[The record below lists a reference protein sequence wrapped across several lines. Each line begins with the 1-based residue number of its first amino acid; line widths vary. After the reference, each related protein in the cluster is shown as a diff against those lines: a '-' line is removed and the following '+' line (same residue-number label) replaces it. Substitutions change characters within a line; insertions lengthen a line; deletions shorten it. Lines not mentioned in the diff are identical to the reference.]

1 MSTENNENLDEN
13 LEKQENKDK
22 PIVDLGSQGIEQW
35 YFNGETYDVSQKG
48 KKQFIEDF
56 PLAQRVN
63 QVEVYEVDGEKY
75 DVSVKGKEKFLKD
88 FPNAELVGKQISPI
102 KDSEKGPK
110 KKEHNPYLASA
121 TDFPSEDILL
131 ASLSGDKDVKIEKKE
146 DGDDVSYDVQQINVI
161 PEEEQEREFEPIT
174 EDITRR
180 DENKA
185 IQRLE
190 SHYSSWGFSF
200 EGTGHLL
207 SDEIT
212 ITAANGDKKEFKI
225 DALTL
230 QQDMETAA
238 EITKWM
244 EKRKVDKGDE
254 LNEVIKNVKI
264 SSEEENKISTEDYN
278 KAKNEPETIK
288 AKNTL
293 SDKMWLEQ
301 VKNYKLMNGT
311 KHPALAMYREEE
323 LTDEF
328 IIGLNPN
335 KKAEQS
341 EEGKRL
347 ENLQS
352 AWTHGEVLKRY
363 LEENPDID
371 PDQIDEKLEYQ
382 IKTSDRYKELLG
394 VVQGEVEEGSNSG
407 MMEEREKWLVE
418 QFTYAGKVDLL
429 EDKVIDKIND
439 TTLFSKTYKQKHF
452 EKEAKDR
459 TVKLKKETQDE
470 ILKLEVL
477 DKDLDIIT
485 GKIEELKPW
494 FDNRGNDI
502 VNEIKNLQE
511 QGKKET
517 DPLKLNEIQKKLIK
531 LQREYTD
538 KAHELEAYQKK
549 GTEYY
554 GVRKNIFE
562 KLGQLEIES
571 EELGVFTKAVGRNP
585 GVITNFFSGI
595 ILEAGID
602 IGQNIIK
609 YADTLFQ
616 MPEEVLKNIES
627 PWMQGF
633 MRGVMNIASPVL
645 NLAKPVFGEHYTNE
659 ITGKKESL
667 WDRADKNIDRWQQTQ
682 IIDKSRKDIDYDE
695 IDSAAD
701 WAEWGANLFSSQ
713 IPNLVMLAY
722 TGPAGLALMGAS
734 SGGAKMRQLEDE
746 DALYESSGGLYGHD
760 YDFWTM
766 AANATITGAAESLSE
781 KVTFNALKKTR
792 NAFRSGKSTIRGVE
806 KSLRKNIWTFDNAR
820 NASIE
825 MFEEGFSES
834 LSAVA
839 GNLADMYSGKEDVSI
854 WDGVE
859 ESFVSGAFIS
869 GGIQGVRLLPQL
881 TKPFTSKDTN
891 QKLGE
896 LSLKVKKVL
905 DSISELEGN
914 HSYGSAAKARKMKKL
929 QEEYE
934 YLVKQSNSILQEDI
948 KRVDLLHP
956 SEKKA
961 LLNIEKL
968 NYESRKE
975 VEAINANDKLTE
987 KEKAD
992 RIKEIQS
999 SVDTRLKRKQQII
1012 DRYPPNVVNKN
1023 YERQSLW
1030 MNSMQE
1036 MINKMGGVKMRTREV
1051 RGDEFAD
1058 IVSKSQAKNEDGSSM
1073 SLEQIDEV
1081 SIQNKGLIEGLKSI
1095 ISDKSSTEQEI
1106 ADAQEMLNEAEG
1118 QVLMADSILNSNL
1131 DYGIMIPKFNDK
1143 GNIEGL
1149 DVVVNKDAAIKDGM
1163 FSTAAH
1169 EFIHATFYNTLKAD
1183 PLARK
1188 ILGEQVQNIL
1198 QDPSVEFAPGAL
1210 DRFNKRIS
1218 TYSNYDSQGNLTNSA
1233 WEEVMAIASE
1243 MMADGD
1249 IKFNDSLL
1257 QKLKNV
1263 FRRFSQNY
1271 LKGDIEFNTTEDVK
1285 NFMRDYHHSVNK
1297 NKPNKAIA
1305 KMLVKGANGKMFKD
1319 ARSKKQRQS
1328 EASFSRAVDLNLKS
1342 NPDLIQEFDQFVKNS
1357 DGSPK
1362 YRNHEEFKLSPDYQ
1376 NALLHIL
1383 EGRALDG
1390 LIMQGAT
1397 DSGVQPT
1404 AMREFIQNVKQELA
1418 RRFQGGLNKKSSDK
1432 IDEIEE
1438 KIKKKEISIQEGIKQ
1453 IEAIKNN
1460 KDNYLAEFDY
1470 DAVGDG
1476 KVSLFGWLAGTYKAV
1491 HWAKEEVKKQ
1501 YIKDKPGFGGPSLDK
1516 QIGTEEGSMTL
1527 RDVLG
1532 GETDAAMTAIDNM
1545 DLSFGRKQ
1553 EMKQLVSELK
1563 VQDVLELDNNSKEAI
1578 RDIIANT
1585 DLGLDVAN
1593 YKAVRKLLNDVT
1605 MFTKIDP
1612 KTGKP
1617 QVHKTGKNKGEVKL
1631 FRPTSEKKTEPIG
1644 PLFEVLNAVSAEFGI
1659 DPLRILS
1666 TQDLDGTQRSS
1677 AQNLIFDLSTNEDGS
1692 FNKQLFE
1699 LLPEGQ
1705 DRSGRA
1711 TGIANTKLGDFYTKG
1726 DRVKSAEGADSK
1738 LGNKYAQE
1746 KRTDVTRDEFLDKFG
1761 INPDGSKKPGTDADG
1776 AIRELVQQL
1785 AVLQANQSIREYNY
1799 TKGDV
1804 TDSVIAKI
1812 GDGKSEASF
1821 SKNSNTNITI
1831 SNKWDQVID
1840 RVAERHG
1847 QAPLTKETWT
1857 NIINEVY
1864 EGDLSKNMIKKMA
1877 NKLESQF
1884 QNWYDK
1890 AEFFGDTYNLTLK
1903 ESLVN
1908 DWFMDADQRND
1919 LNIKRSLDLKENP
1932 GNVFKDKKGL
1942 EKARENIVTNIEED
1956 FKVKMKPSDIALDML
1971 GYASKGFVGSGKLGG
1986 NEHVPSKPGSVKV
1999 KINKNAKAENR
2010 PDNRYKPIKDVEDNF
2025 ALFNNAAVP
2034 KDPKTNKWIRD
2045 TKKKGIVE
2053 VWENGKWKEVKITLL
2068 AENTEAVLKDR
2079 DGKTRE
2085 QQSKRAREVSKRIL
2099 DRAWKRVKD
2108 PRDSYSKKDFGALLM
2123 NLGSSMDS
2131 PLRKSAPATAIQ
2143 SNIKDVIARGE
2154 KKGIKPGQSTQYEHS
2169 VSKAVINN
2177 RIIDSYNK
2185 HGELKIDEVFKNYEV
2200 FVISKSW
2207 DKSQDRAGYKTKLP
2221 IDGIRATN
2229 IDTIFQFAKGVV
2241 DGEFDI
2247 RDLSS
2252 FESIKPTKD
2261 TNLESDSK
2269 KAKDLVKK
2277 IIDLKIKPNNAGTV
2291 NKIKINQDNMLSKNP
2306 DIRGMSTF
2314 DFDETLI
2321 IDGKNFVIAT
2331 NPNTGKEIK
2340 ISSGNWPIQGP
2351 ALAEQGYTFN
2361 FDDFVNVRGGVEGP
2375 LFQKLVNRIKKFGP
2389 KNNFVLTARPQEAA
2403 VAIHGWLK
2411 SKGINIPLENIT
2423 GLANSTGTAKAQWM
2437 MDKFAEGY
2445 NDMYFVDDALPNVEA
2460 VKEVIDQLDIKG
2472 SSVQAKLGEV
2482 GKIVKTDSDAMMS
2495 RVEDSGKDPINV
2507 EFNKMLERKSGIGA
2521 NIVISPQQARIDG
2534 RKRFGRWV
2542 VPASAEDF
2550 KGLVYSFLG
2559 KGKQGDADLKF
2570 FKKHLFDPF
2579 AKGIRN
2585 WNTLKQRMVEE
2596 FAELRK
2602 KFPDVASSLKDTV
2615 SGTPYSVD
2623 HAIRVY
2629 LWNKNDIDI
2638 PGISM
2643 EHKRKLIQ
2651 HVKNSQELMA
2661 FAEGLGVIS
2670 RASDGYATP
2679 TDYWGV
2685 ESIGADLNK
2694 MVNETHRTDMLSDW
2708 VRNKD
2713 IIMSPENLNKI
2724 EAIYGK
2730 RFVDAL
2736 KNMLQR
2742 METGRNRMT
2751 STDADVNM
2759 WYDWINGSVGATMF
2773 WNTRSATL
2781 QTISMVNFINWSD
2794 NNPFKAAAAFANLPQ
2809 FCKDFA
2815 MIFNSDMLKQRR
2827 SGLQIDVSASEL
2839 TQAFKQ
2845 SRGKPQAV
2853 IAWLL
2858 EKGFTP
2864 TRIADSFAIAFGGA
2878 SMYRNRVNK
2887 YIKEGMTQ
2895 QQAQDQAWLDFQEIA
2910 EETQQSSRP
2919 DLISQQQAGPLG
2931 RLVLAWQNTP
2941 MQMTRLMW
2949 KAVQDL
2955 AKGRGDVKTNISKII
2970 YYGTMQNLLFG
2981 ALQSGLMFALFG
2993 GEDEEELDKR
3003 KARQTHR
3010 VINGALDTLL
3020 RGTGIY
3026 GAAIATLK
3034 NVLIKGKEQLD
3045 KPYGKKDYS
3054 QIAVEA
3060 VSLSPPMGSK
3070 LRKLIGAYKT
3080 YDWNRGVG
3088 KQLGFRLEN
3097 PTFHIAANAV
3107 ESVTNIPLARTLNKM
3122 NNLEEAITGNH
3133 DLWQRVALVSG
3144 WNRWDIGV
3152 KDEELEEA
3160 KDAAKIEQKEIRK
3173 QERIEQKEI
3182 EKQEKLDA
3190 GLKKIR
3196 CSGIRS
3202 NGERCSIMS
3211 PYIKEKTWKCQH
3223 HMDFT
3228 DGMDRDGDGL
3238 KEYRCTA
3245 TTSSGKRCKNK
3256 TENKNK
3262 KCYAHQ

>member
-13 LEKQENKDK
+13 LDNQDSKDK
-22 PIVDLGSQGIEQW
+22 PIVDLGSEGVEQW
-35 YFNGETYDVSQKG
+35 YFNGKTYDVN
-48 KKQFIEDF
+48 KKNKDKFIKDF
-56 PLAQRVN
+56 PLAKQVN
-63 QVEVYEVDGEKY
+63 QVEVYEVDGKRY
-75 DVSVKGKEKFLKD
+75 DVSLKGKEKFLKD
-88 FPNAELVGKQISPI
+88 FPNAELLGKQISPI
-102 KDSEKGPK
+102 KDSEEGPK
-110 KKEHNPYLASA
+110 KKEHNPYLANVA
-121 TDFPSEDILL
+121 GEFPSENILL
-131 ASLSGDKDVKIEKKE
+131 DSLSKDDENLNTE
-146 DGDDVSYDVQQINVI
+146 
-161 PEEEQEREFEPIT
+161 EREFQAVT

-185 IQRLE
+185 IERLE

-200 EGTGHLL
+200 EGTGNLL

-225 DALTL
+225 DALTI
-230 QQDMETAA
+230 QQDMKTAA

-244 EKRKVDKGDE
+244 EERKVDKGDE

-264 SSEEENKISTEDYN
+264 SSEEEKKISTEDYN
-278 KAKNEPETIK
+278 NAVNEIDNEYDQKLQQYEKDLATFNANKSSGGEMYSFREGTGSLAAHEQGVLAPTKPE
-288 AKNTL
+288 L
-293 SDKMWLEQ
+293 
-301 VKNYKLMNGT
+301 
-311 KHPALAMYREEE
+311 
-323 LTDEF
+323 
-328 IIGLNPN
+328 
-335 KKAEQS
+335 S
-341 EEGKRL
+341 EEAQRIGTLRKT
-347 ENLQS
+347 
-352 AWTHGEVLKRY
+352 WVHGEVMKRY

-371 PDQIDEKLEYQ
+371 PNQIDDKLEYQ
-382 IKTSDRYKELLG
+382 IKTSDRYKELLS
-394 VVQGEVEEGSNSG
+394 VVQNEVKEGSNLE
-407 MMEEREKWLVE
+407 MMEKREKWLVE
-418 QFTYAGKVDLL
+418 QFTYASKVELL

-459 TVKLKKETQDE
+459 TVKLKKETQDT

-477 DKDLDIIT
+477 DKDLDTIT

-517 DPLKLNEIQKKLIK
+517 DPIKLNEIQKKLIK

-549 GTEYY
+549 GLEYY

-562 KLGQLEIES
+562 ELGELEIKAD
-571 EELGVFTKAVGRNP
+571 ELGVFTKAVARNP
-585 GVITNFFSGI
+585 GVITNFFSGM
-595 ILEAGID
+595 ILEAGLD
-602 IGQNIIK
+602 IGQNIIN

-616 MPEEVLKNIES
+616 MPEEILKNIES
-627 PWMQGF
+627 PWMKGL
-633 MRGVMNIASPVL
+633 MRGAMNMASPVVGL
-645 NLAKPVFGEHYTNE
+645 IKPVFGDNYVNE

-667 WDRADKNIDRWQQTQ
+667 WDRADKNLDRWQQTQ
-682 IIDKSRKDIDYDE
+682 IIDKSRKDISYDD

-746 DALYESSGGLYGHD
+746 KALYESSGGLYGKD

-766 AANATITGAAESLSE
+766 AANATVTGAAEALSE
-781 KVTFNALKKTR
+781 KVTLSALKKTK
-792 NAFRSGKSTIRGVE
+792 NIWKGGKSTIRGIE

-820 NASIE
+820 NAGVE
-825 MFEEGFSES
+825 MLEEGFSES
-834 LSAVA
+834 LSAIA
-839 GNLADMYSGKEDVSI
+839 GNIADIYSGKEGISI

-896 LSLKVKKVL
+896 ISSKVKRVL
-905 DSISELEGN
+905 DSINELEGN

-934 YLVKQSNSILQEDI
+934 SLVKESNRVLQEDI

-999 SVDTRLKRKQQII
+999 SIDTRLKRKQQII

-1023 YERQSLW
+1023 YERQNLW

-1051 RGDEFAD
+1051 REDEFAD
-1058 IVSKSQAKNEDGSSM
+1058 IVSRSQAKDRDDVGM
-1073 SLEQIDEV
+1073 SLEQVNEV
-1081 SIQNKGLIEGLKSI
+1081 SEQNKGLIEGLKSI
-1095 ISDKSSTEQEI
+1095 INDKSSTKQEI
-1106 ADAQEMLNEAEG
+1106 ADAQEMLKEAEG

-1143 GNIEGL
+1143 GNIESL
-1149 DVVVNKDAAIKDGM
+1149 DIVVNKDAAIKDGM

-1169 EFIHATFYNTLKAD
+1169 EFIHAAFFNTLKAD

-1188 ILGEQVQNIL
+1188 ILGEQVQDIL

-1210 DRFNKRIS
+1210 DMFNKRIS
-1218 TYSNYDSQGNLTNSA
+1218 TYSNYDSKGNLTNSA

-1243 MMADGD
+1243 MMANGD

-1285 NFMRDYHHSVNK
+1285 NFMRDYHHSVSK

-1362 YRNHEEFKLSPDYQ
+1362 YRNHEEFKHSPDYQ
-1376 NALLHIL
+1376 DAMMHLL

-1390 LIMQGAT
+1390 LIRQGVT
-1397 DSGVQPT
+1397 DAGVPVEKL
-1404 AMREFIQNVKQELA
+1404 REFEQKVKARLA
-1418 RRFQGGLNKKSSDK
+1418 ERFIGGLTDK
-1432 IDEIEE
+1432 AKA
-1438 KIKKKEISIQEGIKQ
+1438 KIKKIEEQRVNGELTALETA
-1453 IEAIKNN
+1453 EAIEKIENDPKNQ
-1460 KDNYLAEFDY
+1460 LAKFDL
-1470 DAVGDG
+1470 DKND
-1476 KVSLFGWLAGTYKAV
+1476 SLAGWVFGKYRSV
-1491 HWAKEEVKKQ
+1491 HWAKEDVKKR
-1501 YIKDKPGFGGPSLDK
+1501 YIKDKPGFEGPSLDK

-1532 GETDAAMTAIDNM
+1532 GQQDAAMAAIDEM

-1553 EMKQLVSELK
+1553 ELKQLVSELK
-1563 VQDVLELDNNSKEAI
+1563 VQDVLELDIDSKEAI
-1578 RDIIANT
+1578 RDVIANA

-1605 MFTKIDP
+1605 MFTKLDP

-1711 TGIANTKLGDFYTKG
+1711 TGIANTKLGDFYIKG

-1785 AVLQANQSIREYNY
+1785 AVLQANQSIREHNY

-1804 TDSVIAKI
+1804 TDAVVAKI

-1821 SKNSNTNITI
+1821 SKNPNTNITI

-1864 EGDLSKNMIKKMA
+1864 EGELSKNMIKKMA

-1956 FKVKMKPSDIALDML
+1956 FKAKMKPSDIALDML

-2143 SNIKDVIARGE
+2143 GNIKDVIARGE

-2177 RIIDSYNK
+2177 RIIESYEN

-2247 RDLSS
+2247 RDLASL
-2252 FESIKPTKD
+2252 ESIKPTKD

-2269 KAKDLVKK
+2269 KTEKLVKK

-2411 SKGINIPLENIT
+2411 SKGVNIPLENIT
-2423 GLANSTGTAKAQWM
+2423 GLANSTGAAKAQWM

-2472 SSVQAKLGEV
+2472 SSVQAKLEEV
-2482 GKIVKTDSDAMMS
+2482 GKIVKTDGDAMMS
-2495 RVEDSGKDPINV
+2495 KVEDSGKDPIDV
-2507 EFNKMLERKSGIGA
+2507 EFNEMLERKSGIGA
-2521 NIVISPQQARIDG
+2521 DIVISPQQARIDG
-2534 RKRFGRWV
+2534 RKRFGRWI

-2559 KGKQGDADLKF
+2559 KGKQGNADLKF

-2579 AKGIRN
+2579 AEGIRN

-2602 KFPDVASSLKDTV
+2602 KFPNVASSLKDTV

-2629 LWNKNDIDI
+2629 LWNKNGIDI

-2651 HVKNSQELMA
+2651 HVKNSQEIMA

-2670 RASDGYATP
+2670 RASDGYVTP

-2685 ESIGADLNK
+2685 ENIGADLNR

-2708 VRNKD
+2708 IRNKD
-2713 IIMSPENLNKI
+2713 TIMSPENLNKI

-2773 WNTRSATL
+2773 WNMRSALL

-2794 NNPFKAAAAFANLPQ
+2794 NNPFKAAVAFANLPQ

-2955 AKGRGDVKTNISKII
+2955 SNGRGDVKTNISKII

-3054 QIAVEA
+3054 QIAIEA

-3070 LRKLIGAYKT
+3070 LRKLIGSYKT

-3088 KQLGFRLEN
+3088 KELGFRLEN
-3097 PTFHIAANAV
+3097 PTFHIASNFI
-3107 ESVTNIPLARTLNKM
+3107 ESLTNIPVARTLNKM

-3144 WNRWDIGV
+3144 WNRWDIGI

-3160 KDAAKIEQKEIRK
+3160 KDAAKIKQKEIRK

-3211 PYIKEKTWKCQH
+3211 PYTKEKTWKCQH